1 MRFYRKN
8 CFSSKKMI
16 FQGIISLG
24 VLESIEREQQKMA
37 RRKKG
42 GGVIALEDV
51 LILTLLRRNSDF

>member
-1 MRFYRKN
+1 MV
-8 CFSSKKMI
+8 SAAKKI